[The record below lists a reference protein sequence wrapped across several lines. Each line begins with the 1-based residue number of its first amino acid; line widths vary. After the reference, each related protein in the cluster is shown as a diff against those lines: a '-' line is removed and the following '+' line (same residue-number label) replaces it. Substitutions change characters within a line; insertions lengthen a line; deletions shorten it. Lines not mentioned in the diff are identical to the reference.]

1 MNLAGSITDSQDRKF
16 GIHTFCSE
24 FPLRRFRFMART
36 VSLFFLFVSVWISE
50 RQRIWHE
57 KWPAIRENDQC
68 LHFAVKGSFPPWKK
82 SREQAVLGEIE
93 LCLQTGPKKER
104 TILKPITLDL
114 ILNLGSKCTR
124 CPKRRSRQIIY
135 RSSSVFLYGTRICG
149 VWGTKIAIALSS
161 RSALCIFLM
170 QW

>member
-1 MNLAGSITDSQDRKF
+1 MAGNPGKRSVPAFRGQGEFSALGRK
-16 GIHTFCSE
+16 
-24 FPLRRFRFMART
+24 P
-36 VSLFFLFVSVWISE
+36 
-50 RQRIWHE
+50 
-57 KWPAIRENDQC
+57 K
-68 LHFAVKGSFPPWKK
+68 
-82 SREQAVLGEIE
+82 VLGEIE

-170 QW
+170 QWKQKFLHCFEMLSRFEQNIGFEAFFRSTGKKSI